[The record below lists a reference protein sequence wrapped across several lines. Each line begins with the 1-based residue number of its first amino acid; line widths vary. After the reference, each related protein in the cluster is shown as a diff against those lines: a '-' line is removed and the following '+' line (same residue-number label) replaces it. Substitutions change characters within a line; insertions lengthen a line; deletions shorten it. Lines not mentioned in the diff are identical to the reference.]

1 MEEKYLGEQEA
12 LRSQNELMESLNEN
26 LKRDLQAE
34 REKINDWEQQEQ
46 EFKEKIQ
53 SAVQALTSQL
63 NQCREE
69 LKEKTRLV
77 DNFDADKADL
87 ESQIANLR
95 AQLQQ
100 EIEQK
105 NDMELDIGKLKQLMQ
120 STTSTHIDPK
130 YFATN
135 QTLC

>member
-1 MEEKYLGEQEA
+1 M
-12 LRSQNELMESLNEN
+12 
-26 LKRDLQAE
+26 KRDLQAE

-46 EFKEKIQ
+46 EFKDKIQ
-53 SAVQALTSQL
+53 NAVQALTLQL

-95 AQLQQ
+95 SQLQQ
-100 EIEQK
+100 EIESK

-120 STTSTHIDPK
+120 STTSTNIDPK

-135 QTLC
+135 QT